1 MNAIDALPLL
11 RHMEW
16 ADALIWRGVQ
26 ALPPSSDVDAAFRER
41 LAHIHVVQRAFLQ
54 MWQKAPVTAPAEA
67 EKLTDLAAV
76 QAWTRPAY
84 AEGQATIAALGI
96 ADFERPIVVP
106 WSQYY
111 MVEGKPPAIPS
122 LAETIVQVAS
132 HSTYHRGQVNTLLRS
147 MGVKPSNT
155 DFIAWI
161 WQGKPAPDWSR
172 PSA

>member
-1 MNAIDALPLL
+1 L
-11 RHMEW
+11 
-16 ADALIWRGVQ
+16 
-26 ALPPSSDVDAAFRER
+26 
-41 LAHIHVVQRAFLQ
+41 
-54 MWQKAPVTAPAEA
+54 WQKAPVTALAEV
-67 EKLTDLAAV
+67 EKLSDLDAV
-76 QAWTRPAY
+76 RAWVRPTY

-111 MVEGKPPAIPS
+111 VAEDKLPVVAS
-122 LAETIVQVAS
+122 LAETVVQVAS

-147 MGVKPSNT
+147 MGVTPSNT

-161 WQGKPAPDWSR
+161 WRGKPAPDWSR